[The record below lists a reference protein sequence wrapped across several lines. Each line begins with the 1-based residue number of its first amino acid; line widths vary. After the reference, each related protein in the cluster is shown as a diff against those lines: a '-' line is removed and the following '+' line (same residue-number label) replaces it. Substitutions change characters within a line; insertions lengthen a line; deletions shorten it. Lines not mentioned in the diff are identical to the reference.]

1 MARKEYNCTTKDA
14 MTIFPRM
21 EGRLYSSALEALH
34 FSHPYKNFTVSFTLM
49 EKDAEN
55 PIDTRLIGDINIY
68 DHGIE
73 VATINYYLPSGDS
86 RSKPQL
92 QVSFN
97 YAVHQ
102 KEPIRVKRTSNINK
116 ITEVIQMIR
125 PATSADIINAA
136 PGVQDMVAIASGYG
150 KACKEAS
157 KFMEQFYYGDK
168 QGHLNTF
175 MDLVNNRE
183 TAAVTEFKSKVTALH
198 EKVSS
203 THEEFKAY
211 CKQAVF
217 VGKNAVGGSYKVCR
231 AILDRD
237 DARVRTFEEMSQCY
251 ADKSQLPEDIAGLIA
266 VLEISMSSSEN
277 TKHEVEG
284 IGRAYHWDYGDL
296 YALIGKNFND
306 ARKESKDQG
315 I

>member
-1 MARKEYNCTTKDA
+1 MARKDYNCTTKDA
-14 MTIFPRM
+14 LTIFPRM

-34 FSHPYKNFTVSFTLM
+34 FSHPYKNFTVNFTLM

-73 VATINYYLPSGDS
+73 VATINYYLPTGDS

-92 QVSFN
+92 QVAFN

-116 ITEVIQMIR
+116 ITEVMQMIR

-136 PGVQDMVAIASGYG
+136 PGVQDMVAIASGYS
-150 KACKEAS
+150 KACKEVN
-157 KFMEQFYYGDK
+157 KFMEPFYYGDK
-168 QGHLNTF
+168 QGHLNMF
-175 MDLVNNRE
+175 MDLVSNRE
-183 TAAVTEFKSKVTALH
+183 TAAITEFKSKVTALH

-217 VGKNAVGGSYKVCR
+217 VGKNSVGGSYKVCR
-231 AILDRD
+231 ASLANDG
-237 DARVRTFEEMSQCY
+237 RVSKFEETSQCY

-266 VLEISMSSSEN
+266 VLEISMSSGEGN
-277 TKHEVEG
+277 KHEVEG
-284 IGRAYHWDYGDL
+284 IGKVYHRDYGDL
-296 YALIGKNFND
+296 YTLIGKDFND
-306 ARKESKDQG
+306 AGKESKDQG

>member
-1 MARKEYNCTTKDA
+1 MARKDYNCTTKDA
-14 MTIFPRM
+14 LTIFPRM

-55 PIDTRLIGDINIY
+55 PIDTRLIGNINVY

-73 VATINYYLPSGDS
+73 VATINYYIPSGDS

-97 YAVHQ
+97 FAVHQ

-116 ITEVIQMIR
+116 ITEVMQMIR
-125 PATSADIINAA
+125 PATPADIINAA
-136 PGVQDMVAIASGYG
+136 PGVQDMVATASGYS
-150 KACKEAS
+150 KACKEVN
-157 KFMEQFYYGDK
+157 KFMEPFYYGDK

-175 MDLVNNRE
+175 MDLINNRE
-183 TAAVTEFKSKVTALH
+183 TAAITEFKSKVTALH

-217 VGKNAVGGSYKVCR
+217 VGKNSVGGSYKVCR
-231 AILDRD
+231 ATLDND
-237 DARVRTFEEMSQCY
+237 GRVRKFDEASQCY

-266 VLEISMSSSEN
+266 VLEISMSSGEG

-284 IGRAYHWDYGDL
+284 IGRVYHWEYGDL
-296 YALIGKNFND
+296 YTLIGKDFND